1 MPVERPTR
9 KPAALWSNGTT
20 TRPVF
25 GQKRNAW
32 WSDSASDQPWPSGAL
47 VQQLRAAEVGD
58 VEDRDLRA
66 EPMARVVGV
75 LADAEHQVLADRV
88 QVRGVAGD
96 LQLAEHARL
105 LRVGEVDRVER
116 VDLAERDDVAGVA
129 DEAHRVD
136 ALALAE
142 PADAADLGER
152 RRPLSRSVVRYDSES
167 PPSPHHAGVSV
178 LTTRSTPP
186 NSDSDH
192 WLSR

>member
-1 MPVERPTR
+1 
-9 KPAALWSNGTT
+9 
-20 TRPVF
+20 
-25 GQKRNAW
+25 
-32 WSDSASDQPWPSGAL
+32 
-47 VQQLRAAEVGD
+47 
-58 VEDRDLRA
+58 
-66 EPMARVVGV
+66 MARVVGL
-75 LADAEHQVLADRV
+75 LADAEQQVLADRV
-88 QVRGVAGD
+88 QVGRVAGD

-105 LRVGEVDRVER
+105 RRVGEVDRVER

-142 PADAADLGER
+142 PADAADLRQRAVLPGAASSGTTRSR
-152 RRPLSRSVVRYDSES
+152 RRPRPTRPAS
-167 PPSPHHAGVSV
+167 SV